1 MLNVKLLGNIILEN
15 MYLCNLTCLKHW
27 EMKRIERQDYLQK
40 LIAFKDKK
48 LIKVITGIRRCGK
61 STIMEIYRD
70 WLLAHGIVQD
80 QIVYLNFEDY
90 DFVELRDP
98 RKLYAYIKPLLLQDK
113 MTYIFFDEIQHVK
126 DFPDII
132 NSLNLKPMVDLYVT
146 GSNAYMLS
154 SEIATLLSGRYV
166 EIAMLP
172 LSFKEYVEGIG
183 GAGNLSQAYL
193 EYVSKSSFP
202 YTLELDTTNEISDY
216 LNAVYNTIVVK
227 DIMSR
232 KKIPDVMML
241 ESVIRFTA
249 DNIGNILSTKR
260 IADLMTADGRKIDQK
275 TVEKYLSTLCE
286 SFFLYEVKRYNIK
299 GRQLLKTL
307 GKYYLV
313 DIGLRRM
320 LLGSRSFDAG
330 RILENIVYLE
340 LLRRQ
345 KKVYIGK
352 MDNLEVDFVAM
363 DENDITYYQVAAT
376 VRDEDTLKRELASL
390 QQIKDQYPKFIL
402 TLDEDPTADYN
413 GIKRVNALKWLMG
426 EV

>member
-1 MLNVKLLGNIILEN
+1 
-15 MYLCNLTCLKHW
+15 
-27 EMKRIERQDYLQK
+27 MKRIERTAYLNK
-40 LIAFKDKK
+40 LIAFKDKN

-70 WLLAHGIVQD
+70 WLLAHGVTD
-80 QIVYLNFEDY
+80 NQIVYLNFEDY
-90 DFVELRDP
+90 DYYELRNP
-98 RKLYAYIKPLLLQDK
+98 KNLYAYIKPLILKDR
-113 MTYIFFDEIQHVK
+113 MTYMFFDEIQHVE

-132 NSLNLKPMVDLYVT
+132 NSLNLKSTVDIYVT

-172 LSFKEYVEGIG
+172 LSFKEYVVATEATDNITK
-183 GAGNLSQAYL
+183 AYTD
-193 EYVSKSSFP
+193 YITRSSFP
-202 YTLELDTTNEISDY
+202 YSLELDTPSEVSDY
-216 LNAVYNTIVVK
+216 LNGVYNTIVVK

-232 KKIPDVMML
+232 KRLPDVMML

-260 IADLMTADGRKIDQK
+260 IADIMTADGRKIDQK
-275 TVEKYLSTLCE
+275 MVERYLSALCE
-286 SFFLYEVKRYNIK
+286 TFFVYEAKRYNIK
-299 GRQLLKTL
+299 GKQLLKTL

-313 DIGLRRM
+313 DLGLRRM

-340 LLRRQ
+340 LLHRQ

-352 MDNLEVDFVAM
+352 VDDLEVDFVAI
-363 DENDITYYQVAAT
+363 DPDGITYYQVAAT
-376 VRDEDTLKRELASL
+376 VRDEKTLKRELTSL
-390 QQIKDQYPKFIL
+390 QQIKDQYPKIIL
-402 TLDEDPTADYN
+402 TLDDDPTADYD
-413 GIKRVNALKWLMG
+413 GIKRMNALEWMM

>member
-1 MLNVKLLGNIILEN
+1 
-15 MYLCNLTCLKHW
+15 MYLN
-27 EMKRIERQDYLQK
+27 K
-40 LIAFKDKK
+40 LIAFKDKN

-70 WLLAHGIVQD
+70 WLCSQGVQKE
-80 QIVYLNFEDY
+80 QIIYLNFEDY
-90 DFVELRDP
+90 DYYELRNP
-98 RKLYAYIKPLLLQDK
+98 KKLYDYIKPQIQTDR

-126 DFPDII
+126 DFPDVV
-132 NSLNLKPMVDLYVT
+132 NSLNLKSTVDLYIT

-154 SEIATLLSGRYV
+154 SEIATLLSGRYI
-166 EIAMLP
+166 EISMLP

-183 GAGNLSQAYL
+183 GTTNLPQAYTD
-193 EYVSKSSFP
+193 YITKSSFP
-202 YTLELDTTNEISDY
+202 YTLELDKTTEIIDY
-216 LNAVYNTIVVK
+216 LNGVYNTIVVK

-232 KKIPDVMML
+232 KKLPDVMML

-260 IADLMTADGRKIDQK
+260 IADIMTADGRKIDQK
-275 TVEKYLSTLCE
+275 TVERYLSALRET
-286 SFFLYEVKRYNIK
+286 FFVYEAKRYNIK
-299 GRQLLKTL
+299 GKQLLKTL

-340 LLRRQ
+340 LLHRQ

-352 MDNLEVDFVAM
+352 MDSLEVDFVAM
-363 DENDITYYQVAAT
+363 DENGITYYQVAAT
-376 VRDEDTLKRELASL
+376 VRDEATLKRELASL
-390 QQIKDQYPKFIL
+390 QQINDQYPKYIL

-413 GIKRVNALKWLMG
+413 GILRINALKWLMG
-426 EV
+426 EAGI

>member
-1 MLNVKLLGNIILEN
+1 
-15 MYLCNLTCLKHW
+15 
-27 EMKRIERQDYLQK
+27 MKRIERHNYLQK

-70 WLLAHGIVQD
+70 WLVAHGVMQE
-80 QIVYLNFEDY
+80 QIIYLNFEDY
-90 DFVELRDP
+90 DYFELRDP
-98 RKLYAYIKPLLLQDK
+98 RKLYAYVKPLIQQDK
-113 MTYIFFDEIQHVK
+113 MTYIFFDEIQHVT

-132 NSLNLKPMVDLYVT
+132 NSLNLKPTVDLYVT

-172 LSFKEYVEGIG
+172 LSFKEYAEGIG
-183 GAGNLSQAYL
+183 GTDHLPQAYM

-202 YTLELDTTNEISDY
+202 YTLELDTENEISDY

-232 KKIPDVMML
+232 NKLSDVMML

-260 IADLMTADGRKIDQK
+260 IADLMSADGRKIDQK

-299 GRQLLKTL
+299 GKQLLKTL

-330 RILENIVYLE
+330 RILENIVFLE

-352 MDNLEVDFVAM
+352 MDNLEVDFVAI

-376 VRDEDTLKRELASL
+376 VRDEKTLKRELASL
-390 QQIKDQYPKFIL
+390 QQIKDQYPKYIL
-402 TLDEDPTADYN
+402 TLDEDPTADYD
-413 GIKRVNALKWLMG
+413 GIKRINALKWLMG

>member
-1 MLNVKLLGNIILEN
+1 
-15 MYLCNLTCLKHW
+15 
-27 EMKRIERQDYLQK
+27 MKRIERQTYLSK
-40 LIAFKDKK
+40 LIAFKDKN

-70 WLLAHGIVQD
+70 WLLQHGVLQE

-90 DFVELRDP
+90 DYYELRDP
-98 RKLYAYIKPLLLQDK
+98 KNLYAYIKPLIQTDR

-132 NSLNLKPMVDLYVT
+132 NSLNLKSTVDLYIT

-154 SEIATLLSGRYV
+154 SEIATYLSGRYV

-172 LSFKEYVEGIG
+172 LSFREYVDGIG
-183 GAGNLSQAYL
+183 GTANLSQAYM
-193 EYVSKSSFP
+193 EYISKSSFP
-202 YTLELDTTNEISDY
+202 YTLDLDSSSEISDY
-216 LNAVYNTIVVK
+216 LNGVYNTIVVK
-227 DIMSR
+227 DIMAR
-232 KKIPDVMML
+232 KKLPDVMML
-241 ESVIRFTA
+241 ESVIRFVA

-260 IADLMTADGRKIDQK
+260 IADIMTADGRKIDQK
-275 TVEKYLSTLCE
+275 TVERYLSALCE
-286 SFFLYEVKRYNIK
+286 TFFVYEAKRFNIK
-299 GRQLLKTL
+299 GKQLLKTL

-340 LLRRQ
+340 LLHRQ

-352 MDNLEVDFVAM
+352 MDALEVDFVAM
-363 DENDITYYQVAAT
+363 DVDGIVYYQVAAT
-376 VRDEDTLKRELASL
+376 VRDEATLNRELASL
-390 QQIKDQYPKFIL
+390 QQINDQYPKYIL
-402 TLDEDPTADYN
+402 TLDDDPTADYD
-413 GIKRVNALKWLMG
+413 GIKRINALQWLVG
-426 EV
+426 E

>member
-1 MLNVKLLGNIILEN
+1 
-15 MYLCNLTCLKHW
+15 
-27 EMKRIERQDYLQK
+27 MKRIERHNYLQK

-70 WLLAHGIVQD
+70 WLVAHGVMQE
-80 QIVYLNFEDY
+80 QIIYLNFEDY
-90 DFVELRDP
+90 DYFELRDP
-98 RKLYAYIKPLLLQDK
+98 RKLYSYVKPLIQQEK
-113 MTYIFFDEIQHVK
+113 MTYIFFDEIQHVT

-132 NSLNLKPMVDLYVT
+132 NSLNLKPTVDLYVT

-172 LSFKEYVEGIG
+172 LSFKEYAEGIG
-183 GAGNLSQAYL
+183 GTDHLPQVYM

-202 YTLELDTTNEISDY
+202 YTLELDTANEISDY

-232 KKIPDVMML
+232 NKLSDVMML

-260 IADLMTADGRKIDQK
+260 IADLMSADGRKIDQK

-299 GRQLLKTL
+299 GKQLLKTL

-330 RILENIVYLE
+330 RILENIVFLE

-352 MDNLEVDFVAM
+352 MDNLEVDFVAI

-376 VRDEDTLKRELASL
+376 VRDEKTLKRELASL
-390 QQIKDQYPKFIL
+390 QQIKDQYPKYIL
-402 TLDEDPTADYN
+402 TLDEDPTADYD
-413 GIKRVNALKWLMG
+413 GIKRINALKWLMG

>member
-1 MLNVKLLGNIILEN
+1 
-15 MYLCNLTCLKHW
+15 
-27 EMKRIERQDYLQK
+27 MKRIERHNYLQK

-70 WLLAHGIVQD
+70 WLIAHGVMQE
-80 QIVYLNFEDY
+80 QIIYLNFEDY
-90 DFVELRDP
+90 DYFELRDP
-98 RKLYAYIKPLLLQDK
+98 RKLYSYVKPLIQQDK
-113 MTYIFFDEIQHVK
+113 MTYIFFDEIQHVT

-132 NSLNLKPMVDLYVT
+132 NSLNLKPTVDLYVT

-172 LSFKEYVEGIG
+172 LSFKEYAEGIG
-183 GAGNLSQAYL
+183 GTDHLPLIYM

-202 YTLELDTTNEISDY
+202 YTLELDTANEISDY

-232 KKIPDVMML
+232 NKLSDVMML

-260 IADLMTADGRKIDQK
+260 IADLMSADGRKIDQK

-299 GRQLLKTL
+299 GKQLLKTL

-330 RILENIVYLE
+330 RILENIVFLE

-352 MDNLEVDFVAM
+352 MDNLEVDFVAI
-363 DENDITYYQVAAT
+363 DENDLTYYQVAAT
-376 VRDEDTLKRELASL
+376 VRDEKTLKRELASL
-390 QQIKDQYPKFIL
+390 QQIKDQYPKYIL
-402 TLDEDPTADYN
+402 TLDEDPTADYD
-413 GIKRVNALKWLMG
+413 GIKRINALKWLMG

>member
-1 MLNVKLLGNIILEN
+1 
-15 MYLCNLTCLKHW
+15 
-27 EMKRIERQDYLQK
+27 MKRIERHNYLKK

-70 WLLAHGIVQD
+70 WLIAHGVLQE
-80 QIVYLNFEDY
+80 QIIYLNFEDY
-90 DFVELRDP
+90 DYFELRDP
-98 RKLYAYIKPLLLQDK
+98 RKLYSYVKPLIQQDK
-113 MTYIFFDEIQHVK
+113 MTYIFFDEIQHVT

-132 NSLNLKPMVDLYVT
+132 NSLNLKPTVDLYVT

-172 LSFKEYVEGIG
+172 LSFKEYAEGIG
-183 GAGNLSQAYL
+183 GTDYLSQTYI

-202 YTLELDTTNEISDY
+202 YTLELDTANEISDY

-232 KKIPDVMML
+232 NKLSDVMML

-260 IADLMTADGRKIDQK
+260 IADLMSADGRKIDQK

-299 GRQLLKTL
+299 GKQLLKTL

-330 RILENIVYLE
+330 RILENIVFLE

-352 MDNLEVDFVAM
+352 MDNLEVDFVAI
-363 DENDITYYQVAAT
+363 DENDLAYYQVAAT
-376 VRDEDTLKRELASL
+376 VRDEKTLKRELASL
-390 QQIKDQYPKFIL
+390 QQIKDQYPKYIL
-402 TLDEDPTADYN
+402 TLDEDPTADYD
-413 GIKRVNALKWLMG
+413 GIKRINALKWLMG

>member
-1 MLNVKLLGNIILEN
+1 
-15 MYLCNLTCLKHW
+15 
-27 EMKRIERQDYLQK
+27 MKRIERHNYLKK

-70 WLLAHGIVQD
+70 WLIAHGVMQE
-80 QIVYLNFEDY
+80 QIIYLNFEDY
-90 DFVELRDP
+90 DYFELRDP
-98 RKLYAYIKPLLLQDK
+98 RKLYSYVKPLIQQDK
-113 MTYIFFDEIQHVK
+113 MTYIFFDEIQHVT

-132 NSLNLKPMVDLYVT
+132 NSLNLKPTVDLYVT
-146 GSNAYMLS
+146 GSNAYILS

-172 LSFKEYVEGIG
+172 LSFKEYAEGIG
-183 GAGNLSQAYL
+183 GTDHLPQIYI

-202 YTLELDTTNEISDY
+202 YTLELDTANEISDY

-232 KKIPDVMML
+232 NKLSDVMML

-260 IADLMTADGRKIDQK
+260 IADLMSADGRKIDQK

-299 GRQLLKTL
+299 GKQLLKTL

-330 RILENIVYLE
+330 RILENIVFLE

-352 MDNLEVDFVAM
+352 MDNLEVDFVAI

-376 VRDEDTLKRELASL
+376 VRDEKTLKRELASL
-390 QQIKDQYPKFIL
+390 QQIKDQYPKYIL
-402 TLDEDPTADYN
+402 TLDEDPTADYD
-413 GIKRVNALKWLMG
+413 GIKRINALKWLMG

>member
-1 MLNVKLLGNIILEN
+1 
-15 MYLCNLTCLKHW
+15 
-27 EMKRIERQDYLQK
+27 MKRIERQTYLSK
-40 LIAFKDKK
+40 LIAFKDKN

-70 WLLAHGIVQD
+70 WLLQHGVLQE

-90 DFVELRDP
+90 DYYELRDP
-98 RKLYAYIKPLLLQDK
+98 KNLYAYIKPLIQTDR

-132 NSLNLKPMVDLYVT
+132 NSLNLKSTVDLYIT

-154 SEIATLLSGRYV
+154 SEIATYLSGRYV

-172 LSFKEYVEGIG
+172 LSFREYVDGIG
-183 GAGNLSQAYL
+183 GTANLSQAYM
-193 EYVSKSSFP
+193 EYISKSSFP
-202 YTLELDTTNEISDY
+202 YTLDLDSSSEISDY
-216 LNAVYNTIVVK
+216 LNGVYNTIVVK
-227 DIMSR
+227 DIMAR
-232 KKIPDVMML
+232 KKLPDVMML
-241 ESVIRFTA
+241 ESVIRFVA

-260 IADLMTADGRKIDQK
+260 IADIMTADGRKIDQK
-275 TVEKYLSTLCE
+275 TVERYLSALCE
-286 SFFLYEVKRYNIK
+286 TFFVYEAKRFNIK
-299 GRQLLKTL
+299 GKQLLKTL

-340 LLRRQ
+340 LLHRQ

-352 MDNLEVDFVAM
+352 MDALEVDFVAM
-363 DENDITYYQVAAT
+363 DEDGIVYYQVAAT
-376 VRDEDTLKRELASL
+376 VRDEATLNRELASL
-390 QQIKDQYPKFIL
+390 PQINDQYPKYIL
-402 TLDEDPTADYN
+402 TLDDDPTADYD
-413 GIKRVNALKWLMG
+413 GIKRINALQWLVG
-426 EV
+426 E